1 MCVLCMRACV
11 CVFDVF
17 WQAFGVQG
25 LSEEERYEAARRKV
39 PLPLFRSLS
48 LSVCLFLSL
57 SFSVSRARASVVCL
71 SLSASLFKLQDLSD
85 KERYKAAWEMV
96 FLSLYI
102 KSLDPSL
109 PRSHDRNLTPSL
121 SLFQ

>member
-1 MCVLCMRACV
+1 MCSGRPLECKGCLKKN
-11 CVFDVF
+11 DTKLL
-17 WQAFGVQG
+17 G
-25 LSEEERYEAARRKV
+25 ER
-39 PLPLFRSLS
+39 
-48 LSVCLFLSL
+48 FLSL
-57 SFSVSRARASVVCL
+57 SFALSLFLSVSFYLSLSLSRARARALPVSL
-71 SLSASLFKLQDLSD
+71 SLLLFKLQDLSD

-121 SLFQ
+121 SLFH